1 MQGVGKACGH
11 PRSIPRRGA
20 AVTSRAFSHNMDAL
34 MATALA
40 TLMSKPAV
48 ELARH
53 RTPVDRL
60 TRLERVLGPD
70 CPRLLMKRDDLLS
83 FALGGNKVRKL
94 QMLAAEARGAGADT
108 LITCGAVQSNHARV
122 TAATGA
128 VLGWRVVLVL
138 SGTPPDPAVGN
149 VRHDLLFGAELRF
162 IAHRHERDEAMD
174 AAARD
179 VRRAGGTPFVIP
191 LGGSTP
197 TGAMGMAR
205 GVAELGMDGVK
216 PDVIVHASSSAG
228 TQAGLT
234 VGCALLGSKARI
246 VGMSVDEPADVLVSN
261 VERLIEQMAVA
272 LSARP
277 DTLLGPHPVEVD
289 DTQVGDGYGVP
300 TPASREAATLLA
312 RTEGI
317 VLDDVYESKA
327 MAGLIAAVRSGRFT
341 KEQTVLFWHTG
352 GLIG

>member
-1 MQGVGKACGH
+1 
-11 PRSIPRRGA
+11 
-20 AVTSRAFSHNMDAL
+20 

-48 ELARH
+48 QLAGH

-60 TRLERVLGPD
+60 TRLERLLGPD

-94 QMLAAEARGAGADT
+94 QMIAAEASSAGADT

-138 SGTPPDPAVGN
+138 SGTPPETPVGN
-149 VRHDLLFGAELRF
+149 VRHDRLFGAELRF
-162 IAHRHERDEAMD
+162 VTHRIERDEAMD
-174 AAARD
+174 VAARE
-179 VRRAGGTPFVIP
+179 VRSAGGTPFVIP

-205 GVAELGMDGVK
+205 GVAELGLEGVK

-234 VGCALLGSKARI
+234 VGCALMGNGARV
-246 VGMSVDEPADVLVSN
+246 VGMSVDEPANVLAAN
-261 VERLIEQMAVA
+261 VEDLVNRMATA
-272 LSARP
+272 LGGRAA
-277 DTLLGPHPVEVD
+277 TLSGPHPVEVD
-289 DTQVGDGYGVP
+289 DTQVGGGYGVP
-300 TPASREAATLLA
+300 TPASMEAATLMA

-327 MAGLIAAVRSGRFT
+327 MAGVIARIRSGRFT
-341 KEQTVLFWHTG
+341 REQTVLFWHTG

>member
-1 MQGVGKACGH
+1 
-11 PRSIPRRGA
+11 
-20 AVTSRAFSHNMDAL
+20 MDAL

-48 ELARH
+48 QLASH

-60 TRLERVLGPD
+60 TRLERLLGPD

-94 QMLAAEARGAGADT
+94 QMLAAEARSAGADA

-138 SGTPPDPAVGN
+138 SGTPPDPAIGN
-149 VRHDLLFGAELRF
+149 VRHDRLFGAELRF
-162 IAHRHERDEAMD
+162 VAHRHERNEAME
-174 AAARD
+174 AAAVE
-179 VRRAGGTPFVIP
+179 VRNAGGTPFVIP

-197 TGAMGMAR
+197 IGAMGMAR
-205 GVAELGMDGVK
+205 GVAELGMEGVK

-234 VGCALLGSKARI
+234 VGCALLGNKARI
-246 VGMSVDEPADVLVSN
+246 VGMSVDEPAHVLAAN
-261 VERLIEQMAVA
+261 VETLIGRMAVV
-272 LSARP
+272 LGARP
-277 DTLLGPHPVEVD
+277 DTLFGTHPIEVD
-289 DTQVGDGYGVP
+289 DTQVGEGYGVP
-300 TPASREAATLLA
+300 TPASQEAATLVA
-312 RTEGI
+312 RAEGI
-317 VLDDVYESKA
+317 VLDEVYESKA
-327 MAGLIAAVRSGRFT
+327 MAGLIAGVRSGRFA
-341 KEQTVLFWHTG
+341 KGQTVLFWHTG